1 VYGEPRTQ
9 FEALGFLLR
18 DNLQEVCVP
27 VLTYVGFILLCQ
39 KKKTRK
45 KAPLRKCQ
53 DNWLGRWPMRDNLRA
68 CPDMTLILAR

>member
-1 VYGEPRTQ
+1 MYGEPRTQ

-39 KKKTRK
+39 KKKDEKEGTSPQVSR
-45 KAPLRKCQ
+45 Q
-53 DNWLGRWPMRDNLRA
+53 
-68 CPDMTLILAR
+68 LARTVADEG